1 MNSQGGGPCT
11 QPSRLEPSRYKRHE
25 RLISAL
31 FLYLYS
37 CWTVRYKVQLPPI
50 SLLIILKDYQ
60 IIYAKNIIIYHM
72 GLTPS
77 TLQTIICYTN
87 TFLSALNQNIWFIVV
102 ENPGI
107 YDLQRIFLTCQ
118 VNYLTTDQS
127 SNNYDNMMSTI
138 GVPKVWTSKHS
149 SDIELDF

>member
-1 MNSQGGGPCT
+1 MSHCGKVWSSWCNIFNKCNCNRSRIRVRAVYICWTLMYYGLPCASDPQGSAIHMNSQGGGPCT
-11 QPSRLEPSRYKRHE
+11 QPGRLEPSRYKRHE
-25 RLISAL
+25 RLISSL

-77 TLQTIICYTN
+77 TLQTIICYIN
-87 TFLSALNQNIWFIVV
+87 TFLLALNQNLRFIVV
-102 ENPGI
+102 
-107 YDLQRIFLTCQ
+107 
-118 VNYLTTDQS
+118 
-127 SNNYDNMMSTI
+127 
-138 GVPKVWTSKHS
+138 
-149 SDIELDF
+149 

>member
-1 MNSQGGGPCT
+1 MSHCGKVWCNIFNKCNCNRSRIRVEQFIYVGLWYTMAYHVLLILKGQLYTWTPKGGGPCT

-60 IIYAKNIIIYHM
+60 IIYAKNIIIYHL

-77 TLQTIICYTN
+77 TLQTIICYIN
-87 TFLSALNQNIWFIVV
+87 TFLSALNQNLWFIVV
-102 ENPGI
+102 
-107 YDLQRIFLTCQ
+107 
-118 VNYLTTDQS
+118 
-127 SNNYDNMMSTI
+127 
-138 GVPKVWTSKHS
+138 
-149 SDIELDF
+149 